1 MVSETIIHLPGYNL
15 FFHEFHEM
23 AVAYE
28 NEDLV
33 LSAEHSKHISERH
46 VDREKAPRANKF
58 YRKFNLTATLGLL
71 TPQNMGEER
80 RLRHHPVGFKTGHG
94 EYFMY
99 LFEMGKNIGTDPW
112 AYASRKIC
120 IYYSYNPK
128 IANKFRIISAYPFS
142 WRYHNF
148 LKQRKLGLPTY

>member
-1 MVSETIIHLPGYNL
+1 MVSETIIHFPGYNL
-15 FFHEFHEM
+15 FFYEFHEM

-28 NEDLV
+28 NEDVV
-33 LSAEHSKHISERH
+33 LSAEHAERINERH
-46 VDREKAPRANKF
+46 LEREKAPWANKF

-71 TPQNMGEER
+71 TRKTWEER
-80 RLRHHPVGFKTGHG
+80 DDFVIIESGFKTGHG

-99 LFEMGKNIGTDPW
+99 VFEMWKNIGTDPW
-112 AYASRKIC
+112 AYASRKNC
-120 IYYSYNPK
+120 IYDSYNPK